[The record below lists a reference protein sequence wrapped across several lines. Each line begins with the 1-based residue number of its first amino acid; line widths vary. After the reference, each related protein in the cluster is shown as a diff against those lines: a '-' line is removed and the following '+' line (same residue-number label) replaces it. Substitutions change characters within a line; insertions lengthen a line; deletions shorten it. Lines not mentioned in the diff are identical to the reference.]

1 MAKRIVTQLIDD
13 ISGEI
18 VEDGGE
24 TIRFT
29 VNDASYSIDLGP
41 DNAAAFRAAL
51 APYLAA
57 AESLGGL
64 RRGDDLAPRRAVART
79 DPAQLSAMRSWA
91 RSAGYELSDRG
102 RIPAAVREAYE
113 AAHNN

>member
-1 MAKRIVTQLIDD
+1 MAKRVVTQLIDD

-18 VEDGGE
+18 IESGGE

-41 DNAAAFRAAL
+41 ENAAAFRTAL
-51 APYLAA
+51 APYLAV
-57 AESLGGL
+57 AESLGGT
-64 RRGDDLAPRRAVART
+64 RRGADLSTHRATART
-79 DPAQLSAMRSWA
+79 DPAQLSAIRSWA
-91 RSAGYELSDRG
+91 RSAGYEISDRG

-113 AAHNN
+113 AAHS

>member
-1 MAKRIVTQLIDD
+1 MAKRVVTQLIDD

-18 VEDGGE
+18 IEDGGE

-41 DNAAAFRAAL
+41 ENAAAFRDAL
-51 APYLAA
+51 SPYLQA
-57 AESLGGL
+57 AEKLGGL
-64 RRGDDLAPRRAVART
+64 RRGGDLAPRRAGART
-79 DPAQLSAMRSWA
+79 DPAQLAAIRSWA

-102 RIPAAVREAYE
+102 RIPVAVQEAYE
-113 AAHNN
+113 AAHTS